1 MNILETVDVGQ
12 TIAKYHK
19 LVGMQSMLTAQ
30 KEKTEYEVEVL
41 RELSLAIESA
51 STLIQD
57 TAKETQEKIRVHLNS
72 LVTKALQ
79 AVYPED
85 IHFFDL
91 KFVSERGQTSIY
103 PTLIKGENEL
113 DPLDNSGGMAEI
125 IAFALRIALMTIGKK
140 AKILIL
146 DEPFTGVSAVRIP
159 LVQDFLQEI
168 SKDLGIQVLITSH
181 IPGFTSDNC
190 RLLEIRKEDDVSVVS
205 IK

>member
-1 MNILETVDVGQ
+1 MNILETLDVGQ

-30 KEKTEYEVEVL
+30 KEKTEHEVEAL

-146 DEPFTGVSAVRIP
+146 DEPFTGVSAIRIP

-168 SKDLGIQVLITSH
+168 SKDLGIQILITSH
-181 IPGFTSDNC
+181 IPGFTSENC
-190 RLLEIRKEDDVSVVS
+190 RLLEIRKEDDVSVVT

>member
-1 MNILETVDVGQ
+1 MNTLETVDVGQ

-19 LVGMQSMLTAQ
+19 LVGMQSMLSAQ
-30 KEKTEYEVEVL
+30 KEKTERDVSVL

-146 DEPFTGVSAVRIP
+146 DEPFTGVSAIRIP

-190 RLLEIRKEDDVSVVS
+190 RLLEIKKEDDVSVVS

>member
-30 KEKTEYEVEVL
+30 KEKTEHEVEVL

-190 RLLEIRKEDDVSVVS
+190 RLLEIRKEDDVSIVS

>member
-1 MNILETVDVGQ
+1 MNILGTVDVGQ

-30 KEKTEYEVEVL
+30 KEKTEHEVEVL

>member
-1 MNILETVDVGQ
+1 MNILETLDVGQ

-30 KEKTEYEVEVL
+30 KEKTEHEVEAL

-146 DEPFTGVSAVRIP
+146 DEPFTGVSAIRIP

-168 SKDLGIQVLITSH
+168 SKDLGIQILITSH

-190 RLLEIRKEDDVSVVS
+190 RLLEIRKEDDVSVVT

>member
-30 KEKTEYEVEVL
+30 KEKTEHEVEVL